1 MAAMNVTLLKKQLK
15 QLLAVYLPLL
25 PYLLFALFPFYFM
38 LITSLKSNPEI
49 YDVHA
54 VPFLIRKG
62 LTFEHYALLFERTLF
77 NNWFLNSL
85 FVSVLSTIISVLIGV
100 LAAYALARLK
110 FWGVES
116 FGVAIFITY
125 LVPPSLLFLPL
136 TEVVQKLGL
145 TDSLWALV
153 LTYPTFL
160 VPFST
165 WLLMG
170 YFRTVPKEVEE
181 CALIDGCNRITA
193 LFKIVVPMA
202 MPGIVCAVLFG
213 FAVCWN
219 EFLYSL
225 VFVSPAESK
234 TITVGIFSEL
244 IRGDIYYWGSLLA
257 AAIVGGLPI
266 VVVYALFM
274 DYYVSGLTAGAIK

>member
-1 MAAMNVTLLKKQLK
+1 MDAKRLSKQCK
-15 QLLAVYLPLL
+15 QLLTVYVPLA

-38 LITSLKSNPEI
+38 LVTSLKSNPEI
-49 YDVHA
+49 YDVRA

-62 LTFEHYALLFERTLF
+62 ITLEHYGLLFQKTLF
-77 NNWFLNSL
+77 NQWFLNSL
-85 FVSVLSTIISVLIGV
+85 FVSSCSTVISVLIGI
-100 LAAYALARLK
+100 LAAYSLARLK

-136 TEVVQKLGL
+136 AEIVQTLGL

-181 CALIDGCNRITA
+181 CAMIDGCNRISV
-193 LFKIVVPMA
+193 LFRIVVPMA
-202 MPGIVCAVLFG
+202 IPGIVCAILFG

-225 VFVSPAESK
+225 VFISPAESK
-234 TITVGIFSEL
+234 TLTVGIFSEL

-257 AAIVGGLPI
+257 GGIVGGLPI
-266 VVVYALFM
+266 VAAYALFM

>member
-1 MAAMNVTLLKKQLK
+1 MDRKHLRRQLI
-15 QLLAVYLPLL
+15 QLATVYVPLL

-38 LITSLKSNPEI
+38 LVTSLKTNPEI
-49 YDVHA
+49 YDTRA

-62 LTFEHYALLFERTLF
+62 ITFEHYALLLQKTLF
-77 NNWFLNSL
+77 NQWFLNSL
-85 FVSVLSTIISVLIGV
+85 FVSALSTAISVLVGM
-100 LAAYALARLK
+100 LAAYSLARLK
-110 FWGVES
+110 FRGVES

-136 TEVVQKLGL
+136 TQVVHALGL

-160 VPFST
+160 VPFCT

-181 CALIDGCNRITA
+181 CAMIDGCNRLSA
-193 LFKIVVPMA
+193 LFRIVVPMA
-202 MPGIVCAVLFG
+202 VPGIVCAVLFG

-219 EFLYSL
+219 EFLYAL

-234 TITVGIFSEL
+234 TITVGVFSEL
-244 IRGDIYYWGSLLA
+244 IRGDIYYWGALLA
-257 AAIVGGLPI
+257 GAMVGGLP
-266 VVVYALFM
+266 VVAVYALFM
-274 DYYVSGLTAGAIK
+274 DYYVSGLTAGALK